1 MRSTDHIIRGAL
13 RAALLSNLAIHSH
26 YRFMYEFGASA
37 AELQEI
43 AWVTY
48 LGNVYEEE
56 NA

>member
-1 MRSTDHIIRGAL
+1 MARSAR
-13 RAALLSNLAIHSH
+13 NH
-26 YRFMYEFGASA
+26 YHLMFLFGASA

-56 NA
+56 IA